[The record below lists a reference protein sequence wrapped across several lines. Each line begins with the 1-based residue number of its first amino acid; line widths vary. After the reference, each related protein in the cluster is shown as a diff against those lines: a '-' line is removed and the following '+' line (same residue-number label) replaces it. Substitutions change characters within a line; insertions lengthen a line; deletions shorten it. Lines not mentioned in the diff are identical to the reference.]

1 MEPQASQDGHSDT
14 YCCAG
19 HSRVAGPSSRG
30 EPEMKTEGE
39 GRLRNYRQISS
50 LDIWR
55 MIFPDS
61 KEPGMGLG
69 LGLGCE
75 GGG

>member
-1 MEPQASQDGHSDT
+1 
-14 YCCAG
+14 
-19 HSRVAGPSSRG
+19 
-30 EPEMKTEGE
+30 MKTEGE